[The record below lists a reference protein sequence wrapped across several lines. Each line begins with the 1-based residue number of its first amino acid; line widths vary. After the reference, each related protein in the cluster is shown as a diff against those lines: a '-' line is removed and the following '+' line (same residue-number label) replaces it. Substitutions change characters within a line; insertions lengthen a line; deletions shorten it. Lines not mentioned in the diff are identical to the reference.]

1 MPRAKQPQEPSGD
14 LLWGAKAI
22 AEHIRRSK
30 RQTYYLIENELI
42 PFKRVGPKTIVGSR
56 SQLDAHLKETTT

>member
-22 AEHIRRSK
+22 AEHIK
-30 RQTYYLIENELI
+30 RAVL
-42 PFKRVGPKTIVGSR
+42 
-56 SQLDAHLKETTT
+56 